1 MMGTWIQ
8 GMEFM
13 SPQKVSIYRPLATIF
28 NSCEDYI
35 NFISIFK
42 IQILLINQFY
52 CFYIHYLTIIYLNF
66 FHSNA
71 FDL

>member
-1 MMGTWIQ
+1 MMGTWTQ

-35 NFISIFK
+35 NFISIF
-42 IQILLINQFY
+42 
-52 CFYIHYLTIIYLNF
+52 
-66 FHSNA
+66 
-71 FDL
+71 